1 MAYVDFSIKD
11 LKRLLSILSEH
22 FGNKPMTDSDLT
34 LRNKIEV
41 MHQAEVDW
49 AKEEN

>member
-1 MAYVDFSIKD
+1 MSYVEFTVKD

-22 FGNKPMTDSDLT
+22 FGNKPMTNDDLK

-41 MHQAEVDW
+41 MHEAEVEW
-49 AKEEN
+49 EKE

>member
-1 MAYVDFSIKD
+1 VEFSTAD

-22 FGNKPMTDSDLT
+22 FGNKPMTEDDIK

-41 MHQAEVDW
+41 MHEAEIEWSKDP
-49 AKEEN
+49 